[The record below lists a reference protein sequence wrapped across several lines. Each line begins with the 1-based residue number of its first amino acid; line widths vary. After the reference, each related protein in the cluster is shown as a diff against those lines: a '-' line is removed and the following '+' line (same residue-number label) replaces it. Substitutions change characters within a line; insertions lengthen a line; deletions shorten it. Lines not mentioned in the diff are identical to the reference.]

1 VSAVSQ
7 AANKLFRTGI
17 RNMSDV
23 AQTVTSVLTVFLGVV
38 AGISLIVEGMGI
50 KNIMLVSVTERT
62 LEGMS

>member
-1 VSAVSQ
+1 
-7 AANKLFRTGI
+7 
-17 RNMSDV
+17 MSDV